1 METNSREVIAN
12 IPRLNEFMDR
22 EGIAALVL
30 RSGKNFTYLAGFAFP
45 GTLARHLDFP
55 DSPRGVLLVWPR
67 HGEPV
72 MVLNSYAAP
81 VAKRDSWLKE
91 IEIYDD
97 YAESPYSRMA
107 DVLTRMGVDQAKV
120 GFEKTYLSAARWE
133 EVSRLLPGVTMVD
146 CAELMDRVR
155 WIKTPGEVALL
166 REGADILDE
175 AYLEVFPDVREGD
188 TEREVHSRVV
198 QSCIRRGAQWAHG
211 ILNSSRNTVTYG
223 GEGDEQFRRGDI
235 IRNDYVSYYL
245 GYPGHQS
252 RTVVVGT
259 PTAEQRRTYESV
271 RDIYRMTINQCRV
284 GVKGSAIYQFASD
297 KFRDAG
303 FQGRVALAGHGVGAW
318 WHQQQPYL
326 VGTCEYE
333 LEEGMVLALEPH
345 VGYWHLQ
352 DMILVTGDGP
362 QLLSTRFNTDEM
374 LVAG

>member
-133 EVSRLLPGVTMVD
+133 EVSRLLPGVTMAD

-175 AYLEVFPDVREGD
+175 AYLEVFPDVLEGD

-223 GEGDEQFRRGDI
+223 GEGDERFRRGDI

-271 RDIYRMTINQCRV
+271 RDIYRMTIDQCRV

>member
-1 METNSREVIAN
+1 METKSREIIAN
-12 IPRLNEFMDR
+12 VPRLNEFMDR
-22 EGIAALVL
+22 QEIAALVL
-30 RSGKNFTYLAGFAFP
+30 RSGKNFTYLAGFSFP

-81 VAKRDSWLKE
+81 VARRDSWLTE

-97 YAESPYSRMA
+97 YAESPYSRTA
-107 DVLTRMGVDQAKV
+107 GLLTRMGLGREKV
-120 GFEKTYLSAARWE
+120 GFEKTYLSAAQWE
-133 EVSRLLPGVTMVD
+133 ELAQLLPSVTMVD
-146 CAELMDRVR
+146 CTELMDRVR
-155 WIKTPGEVALL
+155 WIKTGGEVKLL

-175 AYLEVFPDVREGD
+175 AYLEVFPGVQEGD
-188 TEREVHSRVV
+188 TEREVHSRIV

-223 GEGDEQFRRGDI
+223 GEGDEEFRKGDI
-235 IRNDYVSYYL
+235 IRNDYVSYYR

-252 RTVVVGT
+252 RTVVVGE
-259 PTAEQRRTYESV
+259 PTAEQERTYESV
-271 RDIYRMTINQCRV
+271 RDIYRMTIDQCRI
-284 GVKGSAIYQFASD
+284 GVKGSTIYQFAAD
-297 KFRDAG
+297 TFRESG
-303 FQGRVALAGHGVGAW
+303 YQGRIALAGHGVGPW
-318 WHQQQPYL
+318 WHQQEPYL
-326 VGTCEYE
+326 VSTCQYE

-362 QLLSTRFNTDEM
+362 QLLSTRFNTDQM